1 MPAAASEPALSF
13 WLHYAQREGALVE
26 DGAEQAVVIL
36 PPELQRANELP
47 EELTVSADPDVARED
62 GAILMIAGH
71 PAVERAAAAV
81 LDAGD
86 AGAACLPTYLPTY
99 RGPRRARW
107 PTQSSKRVRVRLS
120 RSTRP
125 DRRSRRADS
134 NVRAAAA
141 GRSDGRLRRLAD
153 ASLPGA
159 GGGVGRR
166 SHRHRANSV
175 WARHLVCV

>member
-13 WLHYAQREGALVE
+13 WLDYAQREGALVE
-26 DGAEQAVVIL
+26 DRGEQALVVL

-107 PTQSSKRVRVRLS
+107 PTQSSKRVRVSLS
-120 RSTRP
+120 RSTTAESTQPASQSQRTC
-125 DRRSRRADS
+125 RCCGSEQRSTTPPR
-134 NVRAAAA
+134 
-141 GRSDGRLRRLAD
+141 
-153 ASLPGA
+153 
-159 GGGVGRR
+159 
-166 SHRHRANSV
+166 
-175 WARHLVCV
+175 